1 MYRLDRRSGRRK
13 LGAWHLVFQEN
24 TIASLPWATMG
35 YLSFVD
41 IDKKSK
47 CVDLQFVTGHG
58 PLLEGIPRSALR
70 YMDKE
75 DVNQA
80 AARIARESTKDE

>member
-1 MYRLDRRSGRRK
+1 MALRIPRKHDRVTAVGHNGV
-13 LGAWHLVFQEN
+13 LAV
-24 TIASLPWATMG
+24 
-35 YLSFVD
+35 VD

-47 CVDLQFVTGHG
+47 CVDLQFVTGDG
-58 PLLEGIPRSALR
+58 PLLEGIPWSALR

-80 AARIARESTKDE
+80 AARIARESTKGE